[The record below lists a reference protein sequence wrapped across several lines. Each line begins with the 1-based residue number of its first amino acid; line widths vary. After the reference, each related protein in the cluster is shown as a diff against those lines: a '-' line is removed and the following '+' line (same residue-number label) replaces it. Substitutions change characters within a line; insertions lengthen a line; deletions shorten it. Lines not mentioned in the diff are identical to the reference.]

1 MSDLLFRMLHFMILL
16 LITATNKGKSKGKE
30 SWNVELILR
39 KNEAEINE
47 NVAKG
52 LLIVFACVLLT
63 VLLCW
68 IGIFDIYASM
78 TIIILGVSIITLIIP
93 SFLVL
98 KLHIYY
104 TVMKYYI
111 VVALAVMAATAYA
124 LFTFQ
129 AVIVFVVPTIIA
141 AFYLDK
147 KLLYFSGVLT
157 VVALFVSHIITGFY
171 MFQPWLEPFAGVKD
185 IIRYGALPRCLQYCS
200 CFWLIQFMME
210 RYRKMFMQI
219 LPEKKSKIMHEKKS
233 KIMHEEDGEGKKEYE
248 ALLGELTEREKSVFL
263 LMLSGYTNMQIAD
276 KLCLSNGTIKN
287 YISVIYE
294 KLGTKERNILILKY
308 SRFSKEND

>member
-1 MSDLLFRMLHFMILL
+1 M
-16 LITATNKGKSKGKE
+16 E
-30 SWNVELILR
+30 PILR

-52 LLIVFACVLLT
+52 LLIVFSCVLLT
-63 VLLCW
+63 VFLCW
-68 IGIFDIYASM
+68 IGVFDVYMNMTVIIF
-78 TIIILGVSIITLIIP
+78 GVSIITLIIP
-93 SFLVL
+93 SFLIL
-98 KLHIYY
+98 KIHVYHKS
-104 TVMKYYI
+104 MKYYI
-111 VVALAVMAATAYA
+111 VAAMAVMAGTFYA

-129 AVIVFVVPTIIA
+129 AVLVFVVPTIIA

-157 VVALFVSHIITGFY
+157 VGVLFVSHIITGFY
-171 MFQPWLEPFAGVKD
+171 MFQPWLEPFVGMKD
-185 IIRYGALPRCLQYCS
+185 IIQYGALPRCLQFCG
-200 CFWLIQFMME
+200 CFLLILFMTE
-210 RYRKMFMQI
+210 RYRKMFIQI
-219 LPEKKSKIMHEKKS
+219 LPEPNSKIVGEVEEEEKR
-233 KIMHEEDGEGKKEYE
+233 EYE

-263 LMLSGYTNMQIAD
+263 LMISGYTNMQIAD

-294 KLGTKERNILILKY
+294 KLGTKERNVLILKY

>member
-1 MSDLLFRMLHFMILL
+1 MWNLFI
-16 LITATNKGKSKGKE
+16 
-30 SWNVELILR
+30 R

-52 LLIVFACVLLT
+52 LLIVFSCVLLT

-78 TIIILGVSIITLIIP
+78 TMIILGVSIITLIIP
-93 SFLVL
+93 SFLIL
-98 KLHIYY
+98 KLHIYH

-111 VVALAVMAATAYA
+111 VAALAVMAGAAHT

-157 VVALFVSHIITGFY
+157 VVALFVSHIITGFH
-171 MFQPWLEPFAGVKD
+171 MFQPWLEPFVGMKD
-185 IIRYGALPRCLQYCS
+185 IIRYGALPRCLQYCG
-200 CFWLIQFMME
+200 CFLLVLFMME
-210 RYRKMFMQI
+210 KYRKLF
-219 LPEKKSKIMHEKKS
+219 
-233 KIMHEEDGEGKKEYE
+233 
-248 ALLGELTEREKSVFL
+248 V
-263 LMLSGYTNMQIAD
+263 
-276 KLCLSNGTIKN
+276 
-287 YISVIYE
+287 
-294 KLGTKERNILILKY
+294 
-308 SRFSKEND
+308 